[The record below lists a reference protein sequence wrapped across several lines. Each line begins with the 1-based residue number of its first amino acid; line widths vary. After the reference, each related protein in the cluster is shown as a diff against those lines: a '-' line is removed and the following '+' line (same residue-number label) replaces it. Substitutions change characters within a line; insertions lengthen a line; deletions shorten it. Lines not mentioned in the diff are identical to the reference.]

1 MSERNVIKV
10 PIYHKHC
17 LTVSEAAEYF
27 GIGEKV
33 LRRFFKEH
41 EDESFLIHNGVKVL
55 VKREAFANYLDQYVT
70 AI

>member
-1 MSERNVIKV
+1 MTDRAVAKV
-10 PIYHKHC
+10 PIYQKYC
-17 LTVSEAAEYF
+17 LTVAEAAEYF

-41 EDESFLIHNGVKVL
+41 EDEGFLIHNGVKVL

>member
-1 MSERNVIKV
+1 MSESKTVV
-10 PIYHKHC
+10 PVYHKHC
-17 LTVSEAAEYF
+17 LTVAEAAKYF

-41 EDESFLIHNGVKVL
+41 EDESFLIHNGTKVL
-55 VKREAFANYLDQYVT
+55 VKREVFANYLDEHIT